1 MVLMNGSKNARN
13 AASII
18 NRPSGGGNR
27 KAGLTNFVGHP
38 ANLYFRLDRN
48 TPDPNLP
55 YNFAT
60 YGSTVVGRVGAIS
73 PFRKFVS

>member
-48 TPDPNLP
+48 TPTPGFFPLAK
-55 YNFAT
+55 Y
-60 YGSTVVGRVGAIS
+60 YSTVKGTVGMIY
-73 PFRKFVS
+73 PTH